1 MQKLLFKT
9 LLIAAMLATGLGSA
23 NAEQT
28 YSKQK
33 IVSSS
38 SVEPCCCAATV
49 DLCVVLCKIANRTLK
64 YCYINVGPTYYP
76 TCQCGGSGTN
86 VYKTINVTSGGCK
99 NNGKNF
105 CP

>member
-1 MQKLLFKT
+1 MQNKLFQT
-9 LLIAAMLATGLGSA
+9 LLIAAMLATALGSA

-49 DLCVVLCKIANRTLK
+49 DACVVLCKIANRTLK
-64 YCYINVGPTYYP
+64 SCYINAGPTYYP
-76 TCQCGGSGTN
+76 TCQCSGTN
-86 VYKTINVTSGGCK
+86 VYRTIYVTSGGCK